1 MSHFVK
7 LILLVLLAGVAGLGL
22 LRWLVVMAS
31 PVPDN
36 LGVRNGRLAPCPDS
50 PNCVST
56 RATDSRHAIEAIPFS
71 GDTAVVREQLLAI
84 LEQSPQATIR
94 TTESHYIHAEFRSRL
109 WGFIDDVEFQLDEA
123 TGLIHF
129 RSAARLG
136 YGDMGVNR
144 ARLTA
149 IQTQMAGRP

>member
-7 LILLVLLAGVAGLGL
+7 LILLVLLAGAAGFGL

-56 RATDSRHAIEAIPFS
+56 RATDSRHAIEAIPYR
-71 GDTAVVREQLLAI
+71 GDTAVAREQLLAI
-84 LEQSPQATIR
+84 LERFPQASIR
-94 TTESHYIHAEFRSRL
+94 TAESHYIHAEFRSRL

-123 TGLIHF
+123 AGLIHF
-129 RSAARLG
+129 RSAARFG

-144 ARLTA
+144 TRLTA
-149 IQTQMAGRP
+149 IQTQMAGQP